1 MLCAEKCHDPY
12 LAGKALIYDGAF
24 METRVR
30 HREGA
35 LRPKL
40 PVRPQPA
47 GEEVAIGLSA
57 AVLAMQGDEPMVAV
71 LPVAGGAHTE
81 DATLPSGR
89 FAPREHT
96 SLEQGL
102 RRLVQRE
109 TGLELGFAQ
118 QLYTFGERGS
128 VHDAIEA
135 PVFVSVCY
143 LALLGP
149 EHCHGRNGASWR
161 SWYDFL
167 PWEDWRRGRPA
178 CLTNRIEP
186 RLKAWAEQQPAG
198 GGSNGSLDRHQRL
211 RVAFGC
217 DGGSWDEEKVL
228 ERYELMC
235 EAGLAGD
242 LVDGPV
248 DASVLSM
255 RPPRLR
261 HPLQGDQTRVLA
273 SAIGEMRRALKFRP
287 VVFEMMAEVF
297 TLFELQRTVEAIL
310 GPHLHKQNF
319 RRLVESGGLVEPTGD
334 YRFRTGGR
342 PAQLYRFRRDVVMER
357 LAPGVRVKAGRA

>member
-1 MLCAEKCHDPY
+1 
-12 LAGKALIYDGAF
+12 
-24 METRVR
+24 METTVR
-30 HREGA
+30 HKESA
-35 LRPKL
+35 LRPKVQ
-40 PVRPQPA
+40 VRPHPA
-47 GEEVAIGLSA
+47 GEEVAIAIGLSA
-57 AVLAMQGDEPMVAV
+57 AVLGMMSDEPVVAV
-71 LPVAGGAHTE
+71 LPIPGSPNAADVS
-81 DATLPSGR
+81 LPCGR
-89 FAPREHT
+89 FLPREHAN
-96 SLEQGL
+96 LEKGL
-102 RRLVQRE
+102 RSLVLRKA
-109 TGLELGFAQ
+109 GLQLGFTQ
-118 QLYTFGERGS
+118 QLCTLGERAQPIG
-128 VHDAIEA
+128 A

-149 EHCHGRNGASWR
+149 DQCQSRTGAVWR
-161 SWYDFL
+161 CWYDFL

-178 CLTNRIEP
+178 CLTTRIEP
-186 RLKAWAEQQPAG
+186 RLKAWAEQDPGPSDIDGA
-198 GGSNGSLDRHQRL
+198 LDRSQRL

-217 DGGSWDEEKVL
+217 DGGGWDEEKVL

-235 EAGLAGD
+235 EAGLVGD
-242 LVDGPV
+242 LA
-248 DASVLSM
+248 DAAAEPDFASM
-255 RPPRLR
+255 RMPRLR

-297 TLFELQRTVEAIL
+297 TLFELQKTVEAIL

-334 YRFRTGGR
+334 FRFRTGGR